1 MVPVDAPPAG
11 SVTRAADGDRVLIVD
26 DNEINRRLL
35 TGILRKEGYTLLSAA
50 DGERAL
56 ALAHSEKPDLILLDI
71 MMPGMDGYAVCA
83 ALKADPR
90 TLRIPV
96 LFLSALAEAAD
107 KIKGL
112 ELGAVDYVTK
122 PFNHGE
128 VLARVRSQLKI
139 QRLSSDLLR
148 ANHELEEKQARL
160 EEDLQAAA
168 MIQRS
173 MMPKVAPAL
182 ERLALAWRFMPCER
196 VGGDLLNFSL
206 LPDRM
211 LSLQV
216 FDVSGHGVPAAMVAV
231 SLAQYLSPQTGHL
244 LQADGAAAAAPAEVL
259 GRLEQEYP
267 IERFDKYL
275 TAAYALVD
283 DRSGALRYSLAGHP
297 RPVLV
302 RAAGGIEM
310 LDAGGPLIGLGFGL
324 PFEEGRVQL
333 AAGDRVFFYTD
344 GIIEFENQ
352 HGEAFGEA
360 QLHTVLRGTRPLSL
374 EAACDELVSTLL
386 LFGGGCELQDDVSL
400 LAIEFRGAG

>member
-1 MVPVDAPPAG
+1 MEAPAVG
-11 SVTRAADGDRVLIVD
+11 VGDGVAERGRVLIVD
-26 DNEINRRLL
+26 DNEINRRVLS
-35 TGILRKEGYTLLSAA
+35 GILRKEGYTLSSAA
-50 DGERAL
+50 DGELAL
-56 ALAHSEKPDLILLDI
+56 ALARREQPDLILLDV

-83 ALKADPR
+83 ALKADPL
-90 TLRIPV
+90 TVRIPV

-139 QRLSSDLLR
+139 RRLTSDLLR
-148 ANHELEEKQARL
+148 ANRELEEKQARL

-206 LPDRM
+206 LPEGV

-216 FDVSGHGVPAAMVAV
+216 IDVSGHGVPAAMVAV

-244 LQADGAAAAAPAEVL
+244 LQADGAAAAPAEVL
-259 GRLEQEYP
+259 ERLEREYP

-283 DRSGALRYSLAGHP
+283 DRSGTLRYSLAGHP

-302 RAAGGIEM
+302 RAGGGVEM
-310 LDAGGPLIGLGFGL
+310 LGAGGPLIGLGFGL
-324 PFEEGRVQL
+324 PFEEGRVRL
-333 AAGDRVFFYTD
+333 AAGDRVFFHTD
-344 GIIEFENQ
+344 GIVECENPR
-352 HGEAFGEA
+352 GEAFGEA
-360 QLHTVLRGTRPLSL
+360 QLNSVLRGTRHLSL
-374 EAACDELVSTLL
+374 DAACDQLVSTLL
-386 LFGGGCELQDDVSL
+386 LFGGGRELQDDVSL